1 MKVIIAE
8 KPSVAREIARVVR
21 ATNKKDGYIEGG
33 GYAVTWA
40 LGHLI
45 TAAMPEAYGIKG
57 FHKEN
62 LPILPPVF
70 TLIPRQ
76 IKEGK
81 GYKADAAAVAQ
92 LKVIEKLFRACEG
105 IIVATDAGREGELIF
120 RFIYEYLGIPRPFDR
135 LWISS
140 LTDKAIKEGLAR
152 LQSGATYDNLYYAAR
167 ARSEADWLV
176 GINAT
181 QAISIAAGR
190 GTYSLG
196 RVQTPTLCMVCS
208 RFLENKKF
216 EPQPFWQLSLAIREG
231 DESFR
236 FSSAD
241 RWFDKTEATALYEKL
256 KQAPYATVERVI
268 RKETKQEPPLLY
280 DLTTLQKEAN
290 SRYGYTAEQTL
301 SLAQKLYEKAYIT
314 YPRTGS
320 RHIPEDVFAEI
331 PALIAFL
338 HDHPVWGV
346 HARRLTELNAHSVD
360 GKKVT
365 DHHALLITGKKP
377 IDMFG
382 EEAVIYDMIAGRMLE
397 AFSPRCEKD
406 VTTVTALC
414 EGVKFTL
421 KGEIIR
427 QEGWRSI
434 LKNEKGKDKEQV
446 EAEERESRENGE
458 GIFIPQWEEGK
469 QLPLCASSLAQG
481 TTKPK
486 PLHTESSLL
495 AAMENPCQREQTQ
508 TCSGMPSAAGFRG
521 TQTAGKELEDEE
533 LRAQLKDCG
542 IGTPAT
548 RAAIIETLF
557 AREYMVRQKKSL
569 VPTEKGLAVYSIV
582 KEMKI
587 GNAEMTGQWEADLAK
602 IERGELKERD
612 FRKGIESY
620 ATQIT
625 DELLSS
631 KILFPKK
638 QSDIHCPKCGKGSL
652 VFYPR
657 CTKCSDADCG
667 LTLFRSVAGKSLTD
681 EQLTQLAVNGET
693 GIIKGFTSKSG
704 KSFEAS
710 LSLDGEFKTVFLF
723 PERKKPGKSRR

>member
-21 ATNKKDGYIEGG
+21 ATNRKEGYIEGSN
-33 GYAVTWA
+33 YTVTWA

-45 TAAMPEAYGIKG
+45 TAAMPEAYGFKG

-76 IKEGK
+76 VKSGK
-81 GYKADAAAVAQ
+81 GYKADPSVVAQ
-92 LKVIEKLFRACEG
+92 LKVIKKLFKAAES

-120 RFIYEYLGIPRPFDR
+120 RFIYEYLGIAKPFER

-140 LTDKAIKEGLAR
+140 LTDKAIREGLT
-152 LQSGATYDNLYYAAR
+152 LLKSGAEYDNLYYAAR

-181 QAISIAAGR
+181 QAVSIAAGY

-208 RFLENKKF
+208 RFWENKKF
-216 EPQPFWQLSLAIREG
+216 TPQPFWQLCLSVKDG

-236 FSSAD
+236 FSSPE
-241 RWFDKTEATALYEKL
+241 RYFNKEEATTLYEKI
-256 KQAPYATVERVI
+256 KAASHITIETIV
-268 RKETKQEPPLLY
+268 RKEAKQEPPLLY

-290 SRYGYTAEQTL
+290 SRHRYSAEQTL
-301 SLAQKLYEKAYIT
+301 TLAQKLYERGYIT

-320 RHIPEDVFAEI
+320 RYISEDVFEEI

-338 HDHPVWGV
+338 HDHPVWGIHTRNLSV
-346 HARRLTELNAHSVD
+346 FNARSVN

-377 IDMFG
+377 IDVFG
-382 EEAVIYDMIAGRMLE
+382 EEAVIYNMIAGRMLE

-434 LKNEKGKDKEQV
+434 LKNEKGKDKEQL

-458 GIFIPQWEEGK
+458 GVLIPEWNEGM
-469 QLPLCASSLAQG
+469 QLAISACSLAQG

-495 AAMENPCQREQTQ
+495 SAME
-508 TCSGMPSAAGFRG
+508 
-521 TQTAGKELEDEE
+521 TAGKELEDEE
-533 LRAQLKDCG
+533 LHACLKDCG

-557 AREYMVRQKKSL
+557 TREYMVRKEKSL
-569 VPTEKGLAVYSIV
+569 VPTEKGLVLYSIV

-602 IERGELKERD
+602 IERGEMKEKD
-612 FRKGIESY
+612 FRKDIESY

-631 KILFPKK
+631 KILFP
-638 QSDIHCPKCGKGSL
+638 QRRSDIHCPKCGKGSL

-657 CTKCSDADCG
+657 CAKCSDADCG
-667 LTLFRSVAGKSLTD
+667 WTLFRTVADKSLTD
-681 EQLTQLAVNGET
+681 EQLTRLAVNGET
-693 GIIKGFTSKSG
+693 DIIKGFTSKAG
-704 KSFEAS
+704 KRFEAS
-710 LSLDGEFKTVFLF
+710 LSLDGDFKTVFVF
-723 PERKKPGKSRR
+723 PERKKTGKSRR

>member
-21 ATNKKDGYIEGG
+21 ATNRKEGYIEGSN
-33 GYAVTWA
+33 YTVTWA

-45 TAAMPEAYGIKG
+45 TAAMPEAYGFKG
-57 FHKEN
+57 FHREN

-76 IKEGK
+76 VKSGK
-81 GYKADAAAVAQ
+81 GYKADPSVVAQ
-92 LKVIEKLFRACEG
+92 LKVIEKLFKAAES

-120 RFIYEYLGIPRPFDR
+120 RFIYEYLGIAKPFER

-140 LTDKAIKEGLAR
+140 LTDKAIREGLSN
-152 LQSGATYDNLYYAAR
+152 LKSGAEYDNLYYAAR

-181 QAISIAAGR
+181 QAVSIAAGY

-208 RFLENKKF
+208 RFWENKKF
-216 EPQPFWQLSLAIREG
+216 TPQPFWQLSLSVKDD
-231 DESFR
+231 DENFR
-236 FSSAD
+236 FSNPE
-241 RWFDKTEATALYEKL
+241 RCFNKEEATTLYEKI
-256 KQAPYATVERVI
+256 KAASHITIETIV
-268 RKETKQEPPLLY
+268 RKEAKQEPPLLY

-290 SRYGYTAEQTL
+290 SRHRYSAEQTL
-301 SLAQKLYEKAYIT
+301 TLAQKLYERGYIT

-320 RHIPEDVFAEI
+320 RYISEDVFEEI

-338 HDHPVWGV
+338 HDHPVWGIHTRNLSV
-346 HARRLTELNAHSVD
+346 INARSVN

-377 IDMFG
+377 IDVFG
-382 EEAVIYDMIAGRMLE
+382 EETVIYNMIAGRMLE

-434 LKNEKGKDKEQV
+434 LKNEKGKDKEQL

-458 GIFIPQWEEGK
+458 GVLIPEWNEGI
-469 QLPLCASSLAQG
+469 QLAISACSLAQG

-495 AAMENPCQREQTQ
+495 AAME
-508 TCSGMPSAAGFRG
+508 
-521 TQTAGKELEDEE
+521 TAGKELEDEE
-533 LRAQLKDCG
+533 LRAGLKDCG

-557 AREYMVRQKKSL
+557 AREYMVRKEKSL
-569 VPTEKGLAVYSIV
+569 VPTEKGLVLYSIV

-602 IERGELKERD
+602 IERGEMKEKD
-612 FRKGIESY
+612 FRKDIESY

-631 KILFPKK
+631 KILFP
-638 QSDIHCPKCGKGSL
+638 QRRSDIHCPKCGKGSL

-657 CTKCSDADCG
+657 CAKCSDADCG
-667 LTLFRSVAGKSLTD
+667 WTLFRTVAGKSLTD
-681 EQLTQLAVNGET
+681 EQLTRLAVNGET
-693 GIIKGFTSKSG
+693 DIIKGFTSKAG
-704 KSFEAS
+704 KRFEAS
-710 LSLDGEFKTVFLF
+710 LSLDGDFKTVFVF
-723 PERKKPGKSRR
+723 PERKKMGKSRR

>member
-21 ATNKKDGYIEGG
+21 ATNRKEGYIEGSN
-33 GYAVTWA
+33 YTVTWA

-45 TAAMPEAYGIKG
+45 TAAMPEAYGFKG
-57 FHKEN
+57 FHREN

-76 IKEGK
+76 VKSGK
-81 GYKADAAAVAQ
+81 GYKADPSVVAQ
-92 LKVIEKLFRACEG
+92 LKVIEKLFKAAES

-120 RFIYEYLGIPRPFDR
+120 RFIYEYLGIAKPFER

-140 LTDKAIKEGLAR
+140 LTDKAIREGLSN
-152 LQSGATYDNLYYAAR
+152 LKSGAEYDNLYYAAR

-181 QAISIAAGR
+181 QAVSIAAGY

-208 RFLENKKF
+208 RFWENKKF
-216 EPQPFWQLSLAIREG
+216 TPQPFWQLSLSVKDD
-231 DESFR
+231 DENFR
-236 FSSAD
+236 FSNPE
-241 RWFDKTEATALYEKL
+241 RCFNKEEATTLYEKI
-256 KQAPYATVERVI
+256 KAASHITIETIV
-268 RKETKQEPPLLY
+268 RKEAKQEPPLLY

-290 SRYGYTAEQTL
+290 SRHRYSAEQTL
-301 SLAQKLYEKAYIT
+301 TLAQKLYERGYIT

-320 RHIPEDVFAEI
+320 RYISEDIFEEI

-338 HDHPVWGV
+338 HDHPVWGIHTRNLSV
-346 HARRLTELNAHSVD
+346 LNARSVN

-377 IDMFG
+377 IDVFG
-382 EEAVIYDMIAGRMLE
+382 EEAVIYNMIAGRMLE

-434 LKNEKGKDKEQV
+434 LKNEKGKDKEQL

-458 GIFIPQWEEGK
+458 GVLIPEWNEGM
-469 QLPLCASSLAQG
+469 QLAISACSLAQG

-495 AAMENPCQREQTQ
+495 SAME
-508 TCSGMPSAAGFRG
+508 
-521 TQTAGKELEDEE
+521 TAGKELEDGE
-533 LRAQLKDCG
+533 LRACLKDCG

-557 AREYMVRQKKSL
+557 TREYMVRKEKSL
-569 VPTEKGLAVYSIV
+569 VPTEKGLVLYSIV

-602 IERGELKERD
+602 IERGEMKEKD
-612 FRKGIESY
+612 FRKDIESY

-631 KILFPKK
+631 KILFP
-638 QSDIHCPKCGKGSL
+638 QRRSDVHCPKCGKGSL

-657 CTKCSDADCG
+657 CAKCSDANCG
-667 LTLFRSVAGKSLTD
+667 WTLFRTVAGKSLTD
-681 EQLTQLAVNGET
+681 EQLTRLAVNGET
-693 GIIKGFTSKSG
+693 DIIKGFTSKAG
-704 KSFEAS
+704 KRFEAS
-710 LSLDGEFKTVFLF
+710 LSLDGDFKTVFVF
-723 PERKKPGKSRR
+723 PERKKTGKSRR

>member
-21 ATNKKDGYIEGG
+21 ATNKKNGYIEGG

-76 IKEGK
+76 VRSGK
-81 GYKADAAAVAQ
+81 GYKADPSAVAQ
-92 LKVIEKLFRACEG
+92 LKVIEKLFKAAEG

-120 RFIYEYLGIPRPFDR
+120 RFIYEYLGIAKPFER

-140 LTDKAIKEGLAR
+140 LTDKAIREGLSN
-152 LQSGATYDNLYYAAR
+152 LKSGAEYDNLYYAAR

-181 QAISIAAGR
+181 QAVSIAAGY

-196 RVQTPTLCMVCS
+196 RVQTPNLCMVCS

-216 EPQPFWQLSLAIREG
+216 EPQPFWQLSLAVKEG

-256 KQAPYATVERVI
+256 KQAPYATVETVV

-338 HDHPVWGV
+338 HDYPVWGV
-346 HARRLTELNAHSVD
+346 HARRLTEFNAHSVD

-377 IDMFG
+377 IDVFG
-382 EEAVIYDMIAGRMLE
+382 DEAVIYDMIAGRMLE
-397 AFSPRCEKD
+397 AFSARCVKD
-406 VTTVTALC
+406 VSTVTAVC
-414 EGVKFTL
+414 KGVKFIL
-421 KGEIIR
+421 KGEIIKE
-427 QEGWRSI
+427 EGWRAV
-434 LKNEKGKDKEQV
+434 LKNSRKKDKEQL

-458 GIFIPQWEEGK
+458 GIIIPQWEEGG
-469 QLPLCASSLAQG
+469 QLPLCACSLAQG

-495 AAMENPCQREQTQ
+495 AAME
-508 TCSGMPSAAGFRG
+508 
-521 TQTAGKELEDEE
+521 TAGKE

-569 VPTEKGLAVYSIV
+569 VLTEKGLAVYSIV
-582 KEMKI
+582 KGMKI
-587 GNAEMTGQWEADLAK
+587 GNAEMTGQWEADLAR
-602 IERGELKERD
+602 IERGELKEQE
-612 FRKGIESY
+612 FRKDIENY

-657 CTKCSDADCG
+657 CAKCSYPDCG

-693 GIIKGFTSKSG
+693 GIIKGFTSKAG

-710 LSLDGEFKTVFLF
+710 LSLDGEFKTVFVF

>member
-8 KPSVAREIARVVR
+8 KPSVAREIAHVVR
-21 ATNKKDGYIEGG
+21 ATNRKEGYIEGSN
-33 GYAVTWA
+33 YTVTWA

-45 TAAMPEAYGIKG
+45 TAAMPEAYGFKG

-76 IKEGK
+76 VKSGK
-81 GYKADAAAVAQ
+81 GYKADPSVVAQ
-92 LKVIEKLFRACEG
+92 LKVIEKLFKAAES

-120 RFIYEYLGIPRPFDR
+120 RFIYEYLGIAKPFER

-140 LTDKAIKEGLAR
+140 LTDKAIREGLSN
-152 LQSGATYDNLYYAAR
+152 LKSGAEYDNLYYAAR

-181 QAISIAAGR
+181 QAVSIAAGY

-208 RFLENKKF
+208 RFWENKKF
-216 EPQPFWQLSLAIREG
+216 TPQPFWQLSLSVKDD
-231 DESFR
+231 DENFR
-236 FSSAD
+236 FSNPE
-241 RWFDKTEATALYEKL
+241 RCFNKEEATALYEKL
-256 KQAPYATVERVI
+256 KAASHITIETIV
-268 RKETKQEPPLLY
+268 RKEAKQEPPLLY

-290 SRYGYTAEQTL
+290 SRYRYSAEQTL
-301 SLAQKLYEKAYIT
+301 TLAQKLYERGYIT

-320 RHIPEDVFAEI
+320 RYISEDVFEEI

-338 HDHPVWGV
+338 HDHPVWGIHTRNLSV
-346 HARRLTELNAHSVD
+346 LNARSVN

-377 IDMFG
+377 IDVFG
-382 EEAVIYDMIAGRMLE
+382 EEAVIYNMIAGRMLE

-427 QEGWRSI
+427 QKGWRSI
-434 LKNEKGKDKEQV
+434 LKNEKGKDKEQL

-458 GIFIPQWEEGK
+458 GVLIPEWSEGM
-469 QLPLCASSLAQG
+469 QLAISACSLAQG

-495 AAMENPCQREQTQ
+495 AAME
-508 TCSGMPSAAGFRG
+508 
-521 TQTAGKELEDEE
+521 TAGKELEDEE
-533 LRAQLKDCG
+533 LRAGLKDCG

-557 AREYMVRQKKSL
+557 AREYMVRKEKSL
-569 VPTEKGLAVYSIV
+569 VPTEKGLVLYSIV

-602 IERGELKERD
+602 IERGEMKEKD
-612 FRKGIESY
+612 FRKDIESY

-631 KILFPKK
+631 KILFP
-638 QSDIHCPKCGKGSL
+638 QRRSDILCPKCGKGSL

-657 CTKCSDADCG
+657 CAKCSDADCG
-667 LTLFRSVAGKSLTD
+667 WTLFRTVAGKSLTD
-681 EQLTQLAVNGET
+681 EQLTRLAVNGET
-693 GIIKGFTSKSG
+693 DIIKGFTSKAG
-704 KSFEAS
+704 KRFEAS
-710 LSLDGEFKTVFLF
+710 LSLDGDFKTVFVF
-723 PERKKPGKSRR
+723 PERKKTGKSRR

>member
-21 ATNKKDGYIEGG
+21 ATNRKEGYIEGSN
-33 GYAVTWA
+33 YTVTWA

-45 TAAMPEAYGIKG
+45 TAAMPEAYGFKG

-76 IKEGK
+76 VKSGK
-81 GYKADAAAVAQ
+81 GYKADPSVVAQ
-92 LKVIEKLFRACEG
+92 LKVIEKLFKAAES

-120 RFIYEYLGIPRPFDR
+120 RFIYEYLGIAKPFER

-140 LTDKAIKEGLAR
+140 LTDKAIREGLSN
-152 LQSGATYDNLYYAAR
+152 LKSGAEYDNLYYAAR

-181 QAISIAAGR
+181 QAVSIAAGY

-208 RFLENKKF
+208 RFWENKKF
-216 EPQPFWQLSLAIREG
+216 TPQPFWQLSLSVKDD
-231 DESFR
+231 DENFR
-236 FSSAD
+236 FSNPE
-241 RWFDKTEATALYEKL
+241 RCFNKEEATTLYEKI
-256 KQAPYATVERVI
+256 KAASHITIETIV
-268 RKETKQEPPLLY
+268 RKEAKQEPPLLY

-290 SRYGYTAEQTL
+290 SRHRYSAEQTL
-301 SLAQKLYEKAYIT
+301 TLAQKLYERGYIT

-320 RHIPEDVFAEI
+320 RYISEDVFEEI

-338 HDHPVWGV
+338 HDHPVWGIHTRNLSV
-346 HARRLTELNAHSVD
+346 LNARSVN

-377 IDMFG
+377 IDVFG
-382 EEAVIYDMIAGRMLE
+382 EVAVIYNMIAGRMLE

-434 LKNEKGKDKEQV
+434 LKNEKGKDKEQL

-458 GIFIPQWEEGK
+458 GVLIPEWNEGM
-469 QLPLCASSLAQG
+469 QLAISACSLAQG

-495 AAMENPCQREQTQ
+495 SAME
-508 TCSGMPSAAGFRG
+508 
-521 TQTAGKELEDEE
+521 TAGKELEDEE
-533 LRAQLKDCG
+533 LRACLKDCG

-557 AREYMVRQKKSL
+557 TREYMVRKEKAL
-569 VPTEKGLAVYSIV
+569 VPTEKGLVLYSIV

-602 IERGELKERD
+602 IERGEMKEKD
-612 FRKGIESY
+612 FRKDIESY

-631 KILFPKK
+631 KILFP
-638 QSDIHCPKCGKGSL
+638 QRRSDIHCPKCGKGSL

-657 CTKCSDADCG
+657 CVKCSDADCG
-667 LTLFRSVAGKSLTD
+667 WTLFRTVAGKILTD
-681 EQLTQLAVNGET
+681 EQLTRLAVNGET
-693 GIIKGFTSKSG
+693 DIIKGFTSKAG
-704 KSFEAS
+704 KRFEAS
-710 LSLDGEFKTVFLF
+710 LSLDGDFKTVFVF
-723 PERKKPGKSRR
+723 PEHKKTGKSRR

>member
-21 ATNKKDGYIEGG
+21 ATNRKEGYIEGSN
-33 GYAVTWA
+33 YTVTWA

-45 TAAMPEAYGIKG
+45 TAAIPEAYGFKG
-57 FHKEN
+57 FHREN

-76 IKEGK
+76 VKSGK
-81 GYKADAAAVAQ
+81 GYKADPSVVAQ
-92 LKVIEKLFRACEG
+92 LKVIEKLFKAAES

-120 RFIYEYLGIPRPFDR
+120 RFIYEYLGIAKPFER

-140 LTDKAIKEGLAR
+140 LTDKAIREGLSN
-152 LQSGATYDNLYYAAR
+152 LKSGAEYDNLYYAAR

-181 QAISIAAGR
+181 QAVSIAAGY

-208 RFLENKKF
+208 RFWENKKF
-216 EPQPFWQLSLAIREG
+216 TPQPFWQLSLSVKDD
-231 DESFR
+231 DENFR
-236 FSSAD
+236 FSNPE
-241 RWFDKTEATALYEKL
+241 RCFNKEEATTLYEKI
-256 KQAPYATVERVI
+256 KAASHITIETIV
-268 RKETKQEPPLLY
+268 RKEAKQEPPLLY

-290 SRYGYTAEQTL
+290 SRHRYSAEQTL
-301 SLAQKLYEKAYIT
+301 TLAQKLYERGYIT

-320 RHIPEDVFAEI
+320 RYISEDVFEEI

-338 HDHPVWGV
+338 HDHPVWGIHTRNLSV
-346 HARRLTELNAHSVD
+346 LNARSVN

-377 IDMFG
+377 IDVFG
-382 EEAVIYDMIAGRMLE
+382 AEAVIYNMIAGRMLE

-434 LKNEKGKDKEQV
+434 LKNEKGKDKEQL

-458 GIFIPQWEEGK
+458 GVLIPEWNEGM
-469 QLPLCASSLAQG
+469 QLAISACSLAQG

-495 AAMENPCQREQTQ
+495 SAME
-508 TCSGMPSAAGFRG
+508 
-521 TQTAGKELEDEE
+521 TAGKELEDEE
-533 LRAQLKDCG
+533 LRACLKDCG

-557 AREYMVRQKKSL
+557 TREYMVRKEKSL
-569 VPTEKGLAVYSIV
+569 VPTEKGLVLYSIV

-602 IERGELKERD
+602 IERGEMKEKD
-612 FRKGIESY
+612 FRKDIESY

-631 KILFPKK
+631 KILFP
-638 QSDIHCPKCGKGSL
+638 QRRSDIHCPKCGKGSL

-657 CTKCSDADCG
+657 CAKCSDADCG
-667 LTLFRSVAGKSLTD
+667 WTLFRTVAGKSLTD
-681 EQLTQLAVNGET
+681 EQLTRLAVNGET
-693 GIIKGFTSKSG
+693 DIIKGFTSKAG
-704 KSFEAS
+704 KRFEAS
-710 LSLDGEFKTVFLF
+710 LSLDGDFKTVFVF
-723 PERKKPGKSRR
+723 PERKKTGKSRR

>member
-21 ATNKKDGYIEGG
+21 ATNRKEGYIEGSN
-33 GYAVTWA
+33 YTVTWA

-45 TAAMPEAYGIKG
+45 TAAMPEAYGFKG

-76 IKEGK
+76 VKSGK
-81 GYKADAAAVAQ
+81 GYKADPSVVAQ
-92 LKVIEKLFRACEG
+92 LKVIEKLFKAAES

-120 RFIYEYLGIPRPFDR
+120 RFIYEYLGIAKPFER

-140 LTDKAIKEGLAR
+140 LTDKAIREGLSN
-152 LQSGATYDNLYYAAR
+152 LKSGAEYDNLYYAAR

-181 QAISIAAGR
+181 QAVSIAAGY

-208 RFLENKKF
+208 RFWENKKF
-216 EPQPFWQLSLAIREG
+216 TPQPFWQLSLSVKDD
-231 DESFR
+231 DENFR
-236 FSSAD
+236 FSNPE
-241 RWFDKTEATALYEKL
+241 RCFNKEEATTLYEKI
-256 KQAPYATVERVI
+256 KAASHITIETIV
-268 RKETKQEPPLLY
+268 RKEAKQEPPLLY

-290 SRYGYTAEQTL
+290 SRHRYSAEQTL
-301 SLAQKLYEKAYIT
+301 TLAQKLYERGYIT

-320 RHIPEDVFAEI
+320 RYISEDVFEEI

-338 HDHPVWGV
+338 HDHPVWGIHTRNLSV
-346 HARRLTELNAHSVD
+346 LNARSVN

-365 DHHALLITGKKP
+365 DHHALVITGKKP
-377 IDMFG
+377 IDVFG
-382 EEAVIYDMIAGRMLE
+382 EEAVIYNMIAGRMLE

-434 LKNEKGKDKEQV
+434 LKNEKGKDKEQL

-458 GIFIPQWEEGK
+458 GVLIPEWNEGI
-469 QLPLCASSLAQG
+469 QLAISACSLAQG

-495 AAMENPCQREQTQ
+495 SAME
-508 TCSGMPSAAGFRG
+508 
-521 TQTAGKELEDEE
+521 TAGKELEDEE
-533 LRAQLKDCG
+533 LRACLKDCG

-557 AREYMVRQKKSL
+557 TREYMVRKEKSL
-569 VPTEKGLAVYSIV
+569 VPTEKGLVLYSIV

-602 IERGELKERD
+602 IERGEMKEKD
-612 FRKGIESY
+612 FRKDIESY

-631 KILFPKK
+631 KILFP
-638 QSDIHCPKCGKGSL
+638 QRRSDIHCPKCGKGSL

-657 CTKCSDADCG
+657 CAKCSDADCG
-667 LTLFRSVAGKSLTD
+667 WTLFRTVAGKSLTD
-681 EQLTQLAVNGET
+681 EQLTRLAVNGET
-693 GIIKGFTSKSG
+693 DIIKGFTSKAG
-704 KSFEAS
+704 KRFEAS
-710 LSLDGEFKTVFLF
+710 LSLDGDFKTVFVF
-723 PERKKPGKSRR
+723 PERKKTGKSRR

>member
-21 ATNKKDGYIEGG
+21 ATNRKEGYIEGSN
-33 GYAVTWA
+33 YTVTWA

-45 TAAMPEAYGIKG
+45 TAAMPEAYGFKG
-57 FHKEN
+57 FHREN
-62 LPILPPVF
+62 LPILPPIF

-76 IKEGK
+76 VKSGK
-81 GYKADAAAVAQ
+81 GYKADPSAVAQ
-92 LKVIEKLFRACEG
+92 LKVIGKLFKAAES

-120 RFIYEYLGIPRPFDR
+120 RFIYEYLGIAKPFER

-140 LTDKAIKEGLAR
+140 LTDKAIREGLAH
-152 LQSGATYDNLYYAAR
+152 LKSGAEYDNLYYAAR

-181 QAISIAAGR
+181 QAVSIAAGY

-208 RFLENKKF
+208 RFWEHRKF
-216 EPQPFWQLSLAIREG
+216 TPQPFWQLSLSVKDG

-236 FSSAD
+236 FSSPE
-241 RWFDKTEATALYEKL
+241 RCFNKEEATALYEKL
-256 KQAPYATVERVI
+256 KAASHITIETIV
-268 RKETKQEPPLLY
+268 RKEAKQEPPLLY

-290 SRYGYTAEQTL
+290 SRHRYSAEQTL
-301 SLAQKLYEKAYIT
+301 TLAQKLYERGYIT

-320 RHIPEDVFAEI
+320 RYISEDVFEEI

-338 HDHPVWGV
+338 HDHPVWGIHTRNLSV
-346 HARRLTELNAHSVD
+346 LNARSVN

-377 IDMFG
+377 IDVFG
-382 EEAVIYDMIAGRMLE
+382 EEAVIYNMIAGRMLE

-414 EGVKFTL
+414 EGVRFTL

-434 LKNEKGKDKEQV
+434 LKNEKGKDKEQL

-458 GIFIPQWEEGK
+458 GVLIPEWNEGM
-469 QLPLCASSLAQG
+469 QLAISACSLAQG

-495 AAMENPCQREQTQ
+495 SAME
-508 TCSGMPSAAGFRG
+508 
-521 TQTAGKELEDEE
+521 TAGKELEDEE
-533 LRAQLKDCG
+533 LRACLKDCG

-557 AREYMVRQKKSL
+557 AREYMVRKEKSL
-569 VPTEKGLAVYSIV
+569 VPTEKGLALYSII

-602 IERGELKERD
+602 IERGEMKEKD
-612 FRKGIESY
+612 FRKDIESY

-631 KILFPKK
+631 KILFP
-638 QSDIHCPKCGKGSL
+638 QRRSDIHCPKCGKGTM
-652 VFYPR
+652 VFHSK
-657 CTKCSDADCG
+657 CAKCSDADCG
-667 LTLFRSVAGKSLTD
+667 WTLFRTVAGKSLTD

-693 GIIKGFTSKSG
+693 DIIKGFTSKAG
-704 KSFEAS
+704 KRFEAS
-710 LSLDGEFKTVFLF
+710 LSLDGDFKTVFVF
-723 PERKKPGKSRR
+723 PERKKTGKSRR

>member
-1 MKVIIAE
+1 MIALIAE
-8 KPSVAREIARVVR
+8 KPSVAKDIARIIG
-21 ATNKKDGYIEGG
+21 ATGRNDGYLSGN
-33 GYAVTWA
+33 GYMVTWA
-40 LGHLI
+40 FGHLI
-45 TAAMPEAYGIKG
+45 QLAMPEAYGVAN
-57 FHKEN
+57 FRRES
-62 LPILPPVF
+62 LPILPPDF
-70 TLIPRQ
+70 QLIPRQ
-76 IKEGK
+76 VKAEK
-81 GYKADAAAVAQ
+81 GYKADPGVLKQ
-92 LKVIEKLFRACEG
+92 LKVIKEVFDQCDK

-120 RFIYEYLGIPRPFDR
+120 RYIFHFLNCRKPFVR

-140 LTDKAIKEGLAR
+140 LTDKAIREGLDN
-152 LQSGATYDNLYYAAR
+152 LQPGERYDNLYLSAKS
-167 ARSEADWLV
+167 RSEADWLV

-216 EPQPFWQLSLAIREG
+216 EPQSFWQLSLAVKEG

-236 FSSAD
+236 FSSTD
-241 RWFDKTEATALYEKL
+241 RWFDKAEATALYDKL
-256 KQAPYATVERVI
+256 KQAPYATVETIV
-268 RKETKQEPPLLY
+268 RKETRQEPPLLY

-290 SRYGYTAEQTL
+290 SRYGYTAEQTI

-331 PALIAFL
+331 PTLIAFL
-338 HDHPVWGV
+338 YDHPVWGI
-346 HARRLTELNAHSVD
+346 HARQLTELNAHSVD
-360 GKKVT
+360 SKKVT

-382 EEAVIYDMIAGRMLE
+382 EEVVVYDMIAGRMLE
-397 AFSPRCEKD
+397 AFSARCVKD
-406 VTTVTALC
+406 VSTVIAVC
-414 EGVKFTL
+414 EGVKFIL
-421 KGEIIR
+421 KGEFIKE
-427 QEGWRSI
+427 EGWRAI
-434 LKNEKGKDKEQV
+434 IKNSKKKDKEQL

-458 GIFIPQWEEGK
+458 GIIIPQWEEGG
-469 QLPLCASSLAQG
+469 QLPLCACSLAQG

-495 AAMENPCQREQTQ
+495 AAME
-508 TCSGMPSAAGFRG
+508 
-521 TQTAGKELEDEE
+521 TAGKELEGEE

-582 KEMKI
+582 REMKI

-652 VFYPR
+652 LFYPR
-657 CTKCSDADCG
+657 CAKCSDPDCG
-667 LTLFRSVAGKSLTD
+667 LTLFRSVAGKNLTD

-693 GIIKGFTSKSG
+693 GIIKGFTSKTG

-710 LSLDGEFKTVFLF
+710 LSLDGDFKTVFVF

>member
-21 ATNKKDGYIEGG
+21 ATNRKEGYIEGSN
-33 GYAVTWA
+33 YTVTLA

-45 TAAMPEAYGIKG
+45 TAAMPEAYGFKG

-76 IKEGK
+76 VKSGK
-81 GYKADAAAVAQ
+81 GYKADPSVVAQ
-92 LKVIEKLFRACEG
+92 LKVIEKLFKAAES

-120 RFIYEYLGIPRPFDR
+120 RFIYEYLGIAKPFER

-140 LTDKAIKEGLAR
+140 LTDKAIREGLAH
-152 LQSGATYDNLYYAAR
+152 LKSGAEYDNLYYAAR

-181 QAISIAAGR
+181 QAVSIAAGY

-208 RFLENKKF
+208 RFWENKKF
-216 EPQPFWQLSLAIREG
+216 TPQPFWQLSLSVKDG
-231 DESFR
+231 DENFR
-236 FSSAD
+236 FSNPE
-241 RWFDKTEATALYEKL
+241 RCFNKEEATALYEKI
-256 KQAPYATVERVI
+256 KAASHITIETIV
-268 RKETKQEPPLLY
+268 RKEAKQEPPLLY

-290 SRYGYTAEQTL
+290 SRHRYSAEQTL
-301 SLAQKLYEKAYIT
+301 TLAQKLYERGYIT

-320 RHIPEDVFAEI
+320 RYISEDVFEEI

-338 HDHPVWGV
+338 HDHPVWGIHTRNLFV
-346 HARRLTELNAHSVD
+346 LNARSVN

-377 IDMFG
+377 IDVFG
-382 EEAVIYDMIAGRMLE
+382 EEAVIYNMIAGRMLE

-434 LKNEKGKDKEQV
+434 LKNEKGKDKEQL

-458 GIFIPQWEEGK
+458 GVLIPEWNEGM
-469 QLPLCASSLAQG
+469 QLAISACSLAQG

-495 AAMENPCQREQTQ
+495 SAME
-508 TCSGMPSAAGFRG
+508 
-521 TQTAGKELEDEE
+521 TAGKELEDEE
-533 LRAQLKDCG
+533 LRVCLKDCG

-557 AREYMVRQKKSL
+557 TREYMVRKEKSL
-569 VPTEKGLAVYSIV
+569 VPTEKGLVLYSIV

-602 IERGELKERD
+602 IERGEMKEKD
-612 FRKGIESY
+612 FRKDIESY

-631 KILFPKK
+631 KILFP
-638 QSDIHCPKCGKGSL
+638 QRRSDIHCPKCGKGTM
-652 VFYPR
+652 VFHSK
-657 CTKCSDADCG
+657 CAKCSDADCG
-667 LTLFRSVAGKSLTD
+667 WTLFRTVAGKSLTD

-693 GIIKGFTSKSG
+693 GIIKGFTSKAG
-704 KSFEAS
+704 KRFEAS
-710 LSLDGEFKTVFLF
+710 LSLDGDFKTVFVF
-723 PERKKPGKSRR
+723 PERKKTGKSRR

>member
-21 ATNKKDGYIEGG
+21 ATNRKEGYIEGSN
-33 GYAVTWA
+33 YTVTWA

-45 TAAMPEAYGIKG
+45 TAAMPEAYGFKG

-76 IKEGK
+76 VKSGK
-81 GYKADAAAVAQ
+81 GYKADPSVVAQ
-92 LKVIEKLFRACEG
+92 LKVIEKLFKAAES

-120 RFIYEYLGIPRPFDR
+120 RFIYEYLGIAKPFER

-140 LTDKAIKEGLAR
+140 LTDKAIREGLSN
-152 LQSGATYDNLYYAAR
+152 LKSGAEYDNLYYAAR

-181 QAISIAAGR
+181 QAVSIAAGY

-208 RFLENKKF
+208 RFWENKKF
-216 EPQPFWQLSLAIREG
+216 TPQPFWQLSLSVKDD
-231 DESFR
+231 DENFR
-236 FSSAD
+236 FSNPE
-241 RWFDKTEATALYEKL
+241 RCFNKEEATTLYEKI
-256 KQAPYATVERVI
+256 KAASHITIETIV
-268 RKETKQEPPLLY
+268 RKEAKQEPPLLY

-290 SRYGYTAEQTL
+290 SRYRYSAEQTL
-301 SLAQKLYEKAYIT
+301 TLAQKLYERGYIT

-320 RHIPEDVFAEI
+320 RYISEDVFEEI

-338 HDHPVWGV
+338 HDHPVWGIHTRNLSV
-346 HARRLTELNAHSVD
+346 LNARSVN

-377 IDMFG
+377 IDVFG
-382 EEAVIYDMIAGRMLE
+382 EEAVIYNMIAGRMLE

-427 QEGWRSI
+427 QKGWRSI
-434 LKNEKGKDKEQV
+434 LKNEKGKDKEQL

-458 GIFIPQWEEGK
+458 GVLIPEWNEGI
-469 QLPLCASSLAQG
+469 QLAISACSLAQG

-495 AAMENPCQREQTQ
+495 AAME
-508 TCSGMPSAAGFRG
+508 
-521 TQTAGKELEDEE
+521 TAGKELEDEE
-533 LRAQLKDCG
+533 LRAGLKDCG

-557 AREYMVRQKKSL
+557 AREYMVRKEKSL
-569 VPTEKGLAVYSIV
+569 VPTEKGLVLYSIV

-602 IERGELKERD
+602 IERGEMKEKD
-612 FRKGIESY
+612 FRKDIDSY

-631 KILFPKK
+631 KILFP
-638 QSDIHCPKCGKGSL
+638 QRRSDIHCPKCGKGSL

-657 CTKCSDADCG
+657 CAKCSDADCG
-667 LTLFRSVAGKSLTD
+667 WTLFRTVAGKSLTD
-681 EQLTQLAVNGET
+681 EQLTRLAVNGET
-693 GIIKGFTSKSG
+693 DIIKGFTSKAG
-704 KSFEAS
+704 KRFEAS
-710 LSLDGEFKTVFLF
+710 LSLDGDFKTVFVF
-723 PERKKPGKSRR
+723 PERKKTGKSRR

>member
-8 KPSVAREIARVVR
+8 KPSVAREIARIVR
-21 ATNKKDGYIEGG
+21 ATNRKEGYIEGSN
-33 GYAVTWA
+33 YTVTWA

-45 TAAMPEAYGIKG
+45 TAAMPEAYGFKG

-76 IKEGK
+76 VKSGK
-81 GYKADAAAVAQ
+81 GYKADPSAVAQ
-92 LKVIEKLFRACEG
+92 LKVIGKLFKAAES

-120 RFIYEYLGIPRPFDR
+120 RFIYEYLGIAKPFER

-140 LTDKAIKEGLAR
+140 LTDKAIREGLAH
-152 LQSGATYDNLYYAAR
+152 LKSGVEYDNLYYAAR

-181 QAISIAAGR
+181 QAVSIAAGY

-208 RFLENKKF
+208 RFWENKKF
-216 EPQPFWQLSLAIREG
+216 TPQPFWQLSLSVKDG
-231 DESFR
+231 DENFR
-236 FSSAD
+236 FSSPE
-241 RWFDKTEATALYEKL
+241 RCFNKEEATALYEKL
-256 KQAPYATVERVI
+256 KAASHITIETIV
-268 RKETKQEPPLLY
+268 RKEAKQDPPLLY

-290 SRYGYTAEQTL
+290 SRHCYSAEQTL
-301 SLAQKLYEKAYIT
+301 TLAQKLYEKGYIT

-320 RHIPEDVFAEI
+320 RYISEDVFEEI

-338 HDHPVWGV
+338 HDHPVWGI
-346 HARRLTELNAHSVD
+346 HARNLSVLNTRSVN

-365 DHHALLITGKKP
+365 DHHALLITGKNP
-377 IDMFG
+377 IDVFG
-382 EEAVIYDMIAGRMLE
+382 EEAVIYNMVVGRMLE
-397 AFSPRCEKD
+397 AFSARCEKD

-434 LKNEKGKDKEQV
+434 LKNEKGKDKELI
-446 EAEERESRENGE
+446 EAEERESRENGAGVLIPEWNE
-458 GIFIPQWEEGK
+458 GL
-469 QLPLCASSLAQG
+469 QLAISACSLAQG

-495 AAMENPCQREQTQ
+495 AAME
-508 TCSGMPSAAGFRG
+508 
-521 TQTAGKELEDEE
+521 TAGKELEDEE
-533 LRAQLKDCG
+533 LRACLKDCG

-557 AREYMVRQKKSL
+557 AREYMVRKEKSL
-569 VPTEKGLAVYSIV
+569 VPTEKGLVLYSIV

-602 IERGELKERD
+602 IERGEMREKD
-612 FRKGIESY
+612 FRKDIESY
-620 ATQIT
+620 TTQIT

-631 KILFPKK
+631 KILFP
-638 QSDIHCPKCGKGSL
+638 QRRSDIHCPKCGKGTM
-652 VFYPR
+652 VFHSK
-657 CTKCSDADCG
+657 CAKCSDSDCG
-667 LTLFRSVAGKSLTD
+667 WTLFRTVAGKSLTD
-681 EQLTQLAVNGET
+681 EQVTQLAVNGAT
-693 GIIKGFTSKSG
+693 DIIKGFTSKAG
-704 KSFEAS
+704 KRFEAS
-710 LSLDGEFKTVFLF
+710 LSLDGDFKTVFVF
-723 PERKKPGKSRR
+723 PERKKTGKTRR

>member
-21 ATNKKDGYIEGG
+21 ATNRKEGYIEGSN
-33 GYAVTWA
+33 YTVTWA

-45 TAAMPEAYGIKG
+45 TAAMPEAYGFKG
-57 FHKEN
+57 FHREN
-62 LPILPPVF
+62 LPILPPIF

-76 IKEGK
+76 VKSGK
-81 GYKADAAAVAQ
+81 GYKADPSAVAQ
-92 LKVIEKLFRACEG
+92 LKVIEKLFKVAESL
-105 IIVATDAGREGELIF
+105 IVATDAGREGELIF
-120 RFIYEYLGIPRPFDR
+120 RFIYEYLGIAKPFER

-140 LTDKAIKEGLAR
+140 LTDKAIREGLAH
-152 LQSGATYDNLYYAAR
+152 LKSGAEYDNLYYAAR

-181 QAISIAAGR
+181 QAVSIAAGY

-208 RFLENKKF
+208 RFWENKKF
-216 EPQPFWQLSLAIREG
+216 TPQPFWQLSLSVKDG

-236 FSSAD
+236 FSNPE
-241 RWFDKTEATALYEKL
+241 RCFNKEEATTRYEKI
-256 KQAPYATVERVI
+256 KAASHITIETIV
-268 RKETKQEPPLLY
+268 RKEAKQEPPLLY

-290 SRYGYTAEQTL
+290 SRHRYSAEQTL
-301 SLAQKLYEKAYIT
+301 TLAQKLYERGYIT

-320 RHIPEDVFAEI
+320 RYISEDVFEEI

-338 HDHPVWGV
+338 HDHPVWGIHTRNLSV
-346 HARRLTELNAHSVD
+346 LNARSVN

-377 IDMFG
+377 IDVFG
-382 EEAVIYDMIAGRMLE
+382 EEAVIYNMIAGRMLE

-414 EGVKFTL
+414 EGVRFTL

-434 LKNEKGKDKEQV
+434 LKNEKGKDKEQL

-458 GIFIPQWEEGK
+458 GVLIPEWNEGM
-469 QLPLCASSLAQG
+469 QLAISACSLAQG

-495 AAMENPCQREQTQ
+495 SAME
-508 TCSGMPSAAGFRG
+508 
-521 TQTAGKELEDEE
+521 TAGKELEDEE
-533 LRAQLKDCG
+533 LRACLKDCG

-557 AREYMVRQKKSL
+557 TREYMVRKEKSL
-569 VPTEKGLAVYSIV
+569 VPTEKGLVLYSIV

-602 IERGELKERD
+602 IERGEMKEKD
-612 FRKGIESY
+612 FRKDIESY

-631 KILFPKK
+631 KILFP
-638 QSDIHCPKCGKGSL
+638 QRRSDIHCPKCGKGSL

-657 CTKCSDADCG
+657 CAKCSDADCG
-667 LTLFRSVAGKSLTD
+667 WTLFRTVAGKSLTD
-681 EQLTQLAVNGET
+681 EQLTRLAVNGET
-693 GIIKGFTSKSG
+693 DIIKGFTSKVG
-704 KSFEAS
+704 KRFEAS
-710 LSLDGEFKTVFLF
+710 LSLDGDFKTVFVF
-723 PERKKPGKSRR
+723 PERKKTGKSRR

>member
-21 ATNKKDGYIEGG
+21 ATNRKEGYIEGSN
-33 GYAVTWA
+33 YTVTWA

-45 TAAMPEAYGIKG
+45 TAAMPEAYGFKG

-76 IKEGK
+76 VKSGK
-81 GYKADAAAVAQ
+81 GYKADPSVVAQ
-92 LKVIEKLFRACEG
+92 LKVIEKFFKAAES

-120 RFIYEYLGIPRPFDR
+120 RFIYEYLGIAKPFER

-140 LTDKAIKEGLAR
+140 LTDKAIREGLSN
-152 LQSGATYDNLYYAAR
+152 LKSGAEYDNLYYAAR

-181 QAISIAAGR
+181 QAVSIAAGY

-208 RFLENKKF
+208 RFWENKKF
-216 EPQPFWQLSLAIREG
+216 TPQPFWQLSLSVKDD
-231 DESFR
+231 DENFR
-236 FSSAD
+236 FSNPE
-241 RWFDKTEATALYEKL
+241 RCFNKEEATTLYEKI
-256 KQAPYATVERVI
+256 KAASHITIETIV
-268 RKETKQEPPLLY
+268 RKEAKQEPPLLY

-290 SRYGYTAEQTL
+290 SRYRYSAEQTL
-301 SLAQKLYEKAYIT
+301 TLAQKLYERGYIT

-320 RHIPEDVFAEI
+320 RYISEDVFEEI

-338 HDHPVWGV
+338 HDHPVWGIHTRNLSV
-346 HARRLTELNAHSVD
+346 LNARSVN

-377 IDMFG
+377 IDVFG
-382 EEAVIYDMIAGRMLE
+382 EEAVIYNMIAGRMLE

-427 QEGWRSI
+427 QKGWRSI
-434 LKNEKGKDKEQV
+434 LKNEKGKDKEQL

-458 GIFIPQWEEGK
+458 GVLIPEWNEGI
-469 QLPLCASSLAQG
+469 QLAISACSLAQG

-495 AAMENPCQREQTQ
+495 AAME
-508 TCSGMPSAAGFRG
+508 
-521 TQTAGKELEDEE
+521 TAGKELEDEE
-533 LRAQLKDCG
+533 LRAGLKDCG

-557 AREYMVRQKKSL
+557 AREYMVRKEKSL
-569 VPTEKGLAVYSIV
+569 VPTEKGLVLYSIV

-602 IERGELKERD
+602 IERGEMKEKD
-612 FRKGIESY
+612 FRKDIESY

-631 KILFPKK
+631 KILFP
-638 QSDIHCPKCGKGSL
+638 QRRSDILCPKCGKGSL

-657 CTKCSDADCG
+657 CAKCSDADCG
-667 LTLFRSVAGKSLTD
+667 WTLFRTVAGKSLTD
-681 EQLTQLAVNGET
+681 EQLTRLAVNGET
-693 GIIKGFTSKSG
+693 DIIKGFTSKAG
-704 KSFEAS
+704 KRFEAS
-710 LSLDGEFKTVFLF
+710 LSLDGDFKTVFVF
-723 PERKKPGKSRR
+723 PERKKTGKSRR

>member
-21 ATNKKDGYIEGG
+21 ATNRKEGYIEGSN
-33 GYAVTWA
+33 YTVTWA

-45 TAAMPEAYGIKG
+45 TAAMPEAYGFKG
-57 FHKEN
+57 FHRES

-76 IKEGK
+76 VKSGK
-81 GYKADAAAVAQ
+81 GYKADPSAVAQ
-92 LKVIEKLFRACEG
+92 LKVIEKLFKAAES

-120 RFIYEYLGIPRPFDR
+120 RFIYEYLGIAKPFER

-140 LTDKAIKEGLAR
+140 LTDKAIREGLSN
-152 LQSGATYDNLYYAAR
+152 LKSGAEYDNLYYAAR

-181 QAISIAAGR
+181 QAVSIAAGY

-208 RFLENKKF
+208 RFWEHKKF
-216 EPQPFWQLSLAIREG
+216 TPQPFWQLSLSVKDG
-231 DESFR
+231 DENFR
-236 FSSAD
+236 FSNPE
-241 RWFDKTEATALYEKL
+241 RCFNKEEATTLYEKI
-256 KQAPYATVERVI
+256 KAASHITIETIV
-268 RKETKQEPPLLY
+268 RKEAKQEPPLLY

-290 SRYGYTAEQTL
+290 SRHRYLAEQTL
-301 SLAQKLYEKAYIT
+301 TLAQKLYERGYIT

-320 RHIPEDVFAEI
+320 RYISEDVFEEI

-338 HDHPVWGV
+338 HDHPVWGIHTRNLSV
-346 HARRLTELNAHSVD
+346 LNARSVN

-377 IDMFG
+377 IDVFG
-382 EEAVIYDMIAGRMLE
+382 EEAVIYNMIAGRMLE

-434 LKNEKGKDKEQV
+434 LKNEKGKDKEQL

-458 GIFIPQWEEGK
+458 GVLIPEWNEGM
-469 QLPLCASSLAQG
+469 QLAISACSLAQG

-495 AAMENPCQREQTQ
+495 AAME
-508 TCSGMPSAAGFRG
+508 
-521 TQTAGKELEDEE
+521 TAGKELEDEE
-533 LRAQLKDCG
+533 LRACLKDCG

-557 AREYMVRQKKSL
+557 AREYMVRKEKSL
-569 VPTEKGLAVYSIV
+569 VPTEKGLALYSII

-587 GNAEMTGQWEADLAK
+587 GNAEMTGRWEADLAK
-602 IERGELKERD
+602 IERGEMKEKD
-612 FRKGIESY
+612 FRKDIESY

-625 DELLSS
+625 DELLLS
-631 KILFPKK
+631 KILFP
-638 QSDIHCPKCGKGSL
+638 QRRSDIHCPKCGKGSL
-652 VFYPR
+652 VFYPQ
-657 CTKCSDADCG
+657 CAKCSDTDCG
-667 LTLFRSVAGKSLTD
+667 WTLFRTVAGKSLTD
-681 EQLTQLAVNGET
+681 EQLTRLAVNGET
-693 GIIKGFTSKSG
+693 DIIKGFTSKAG
-704 KSFEAS
+704 KRFEAS
-710 LSLDGEFKTVFLF
+710 LSLDGDFKTVFVF
-723 PERKKPGKSRR
+723 PERKKTGKSRR

>member
-21 ATNKKDGYIEGG
+21 ATNRKEGYIEGSN
-33 GYAVTWA
+33 YTITWA

-45 TAAMPEAYGIKG
+45 TVAMPEAYGFKG
-57 FHKEN
+57 FHREN

-76 IKEGK
+76 VKSGK
-81 GYKADAAAVAQ
+81 GYKADPSAVSQ
-92 LKVIEKLFRACEG
+92 LKVIGKLFKAAES

-120 RFIYEYLGIPRPFDR
+120 RFIYEYLGIAKPFER

-140 LTDKAIKEGLAR
+140 LTDKAIREGLAH
-152 LQSGATYDNLYYAAR
+152 LKSGAEYDNLYYAAR

-181 QAISIAAGR
+181 QAVSIAAGH

-208 RFLENKKF
+208 RFWERKKF
-216 EPQPFWQLSLAIREG
+216 TPQPFWQLSLSVKDG
-231 DESFR
+231 DENFR
-236 FSSAD
+236 FSSPE
-241 RWFDKTEATALYEKL
+241 RCFNKEEATALYEKL
-256 KQAPYATVERVI
+256 KTASQITIETIV
-268 RKETKQEPPLLY
+268 RKEAKQESPLLY

-290 SRYGYTAEQTL
+290 SRHLYSAEQTL
-301 SLAQKLYEKAYIT
+301 SLAQKLYERGYIT

-320 RHIPEDVFAEI
+320 RYISEDVFEEI
-331 PALIAFL
+331 PTLIAFL
-338 HDHPVWGV
+338 HDHPVWGIY
-346 HARRLTELNAHSVD
+346 ARNLSVLNARSVN

-377 IDMFG
+377 IGIFG
-382 EEAVIYDMIAGRMLE
+382 EEAVVYNMIAGRMLE

-406 VTTVTALC
+406 VTIVTALC
-414 EGVKFTL
+414 EGVKFML

-434 LKNEKGKDKEQV
+434 LKNEKGKDKELI

-458 GIFIPQWEEGK
+458 GVLIPEWNEGN
-469 QLPLCASSLAQG
+469 QLAISACSLAQG

-495 AAMENPCQREQTQ
+495 AAME
-508 TCSGMPSAAGFRG
+508 
-521 TQTAGKELEDEE
+521 TAGKELEDEE
-533 LRAQLKDCG
+533 LRASLKDCG

-557 AREYMVRQKKSL
+557 AREYMVRKEKSL
-569 VPTEKGLAVYSIV
+569 VPTEKGFAIYSIV
-582 KEMKI
+582 KGMKI

-602 IERGELKERD
+602 IERGEMREKD

-620 ATQIT
+620 TTQIT

-631 KILFPKK
+631 KILFP
-638 QSDIHCPKCGKGSL
+638 QRRSDIHCPKCGKGTM
-652 VFYPR
+652 VFHSK
-657 CTKCSDADCG
+657 CAKCSDSDCG
-667 LTLFRSVAGKSLTD
+667 WTLFRTVAGKSLTD
-681 EQLTQLAVNGET
+681 EQLTRLAVNGET
-693 GIIKGFTSKSG
+693 DLIKGFTSKAG
-704 KSFEAS
+704 KRFEAS
-710 LSLDGEFKTVFLF
+710 LSLDGDFKTVFVF
-723 PERKKPGKSRR
+723 PERKKPGKTRR

>member
-21 ATNKKDGYIEGG
+21 ATNRKEGYIEGSN
-33 GYAVTWA
+33 YTVTWA

-45 TAAMPEAYGIKG
+45 TAAMPEAYGFKG

-76 IKEGK
+76 VKSGK
-81 GYKADAAAVAQ
+81 GYKEDPSVVAQ
-92 LKVIEKLFRACEG
+92 LKVIEKLFKAAES

-120 RFIYEYLGIPRPFDR
+120 RFIYEYLGIAKPFER

-140 LTDKAIKEGLAR
+140 LTDKAIREGLSN
-152 LQSGATYDNLYYAAR
+152 LKSGAEYDNLYYAAR

-181 QAISIAAGR
+181 QAVSIAAGY

-208 RFLENKKF
+208 RFWENKKF
-216 EPQPFWQLSLAIREG
+216 TPQPFWQLSLSVKDD
-231 DESFR
+231 DENFR
-236 FSSAD
+236 FSNPE
-241 RWFDKTEATALYEKL
+241 RCFNKEEATTLYEKI
-256 KQAPYATVERVI
+256 KAASHITIETIV
-268 RKETKQEPPLLY
+268 RKEAKQEPPLLY

-290 SRYGYTAEQTL
+290 SRYRYSAEQTL
-301 SLAQKLYEKAYIT
+301 TLAQKLYERGYIT

-320 RHIPEDVFAEI
+320 RYISEDVFEEI

-338 HDHPVWGV
+338 HDHPVWGIHTRNLSV
-346 HARRLTELNAHSVD
+346 LNARSVN

-377 IDMFG
+377 IDVFG
-382 EEAVIYDMIAGRMLE
+382 EEAVIYNMIAGRMLE

-427 QEGWRSI
+427 QKGWRSI
-434 LKNEKGKDKEQV
+434 LKNEKGKDKEQL

-458 GIFIPQWEEGK
+458 GVLIPEWNEGI
-469 QLPLCASSLAQG
+469 QLAISACSLAQG

-495 AAMENPCQREQTQ
+495 AAME
-508 TCSGMPSAAGFRG
+508 
-521 TQTAGKELEDEE
+521 TAGKELEDEE
-533 LRAQLKDCG
+533 LRAGLKDCG

-557 AREYMVRQKKSL
+557 AREYMVRKEKSL
-569 VPTEKGLAVYSIV
+569 VPTEKGLVLYSIV

-602 IERGELKERD
+602 IERGEMKEKD
-612 FRKGIESY
+612 FRKDIESY

-631 KILFPKK
+631 KILFP
-638 QSDIHCPKCGKGSL
+638 QRRSDILCPKCGKGSL

-657 CTKCSDADCG
+657 CAKCSDADCG
-667 LTLFRSVAGKSLTD
+667 WTLFRTVAGKSLTD
-681 EQLTQLAVNGET
+681 EQLTRLAVNGET
-693 GIIKGFTSKSG
+693 DIIKGFTSKAG
-704 KSFEAS
+704 KRFEAS
-710 LSLDGEFKTVFLF
+710 LSLDGDFKTVFVF
-723 PERKKPGKSRR
+723 PERKKTGKSRR

>member
-21 ATNKKDGYIEGG
+21 ATNRKEGYIEGSN
-33 GYAVTWA
+33 YTVTWA

-45 TAAMPEAYGIKG
+45 TAAMPEAYGFKG
-57 FHKEN
+57 FHRES

-76 IKEGK
+76 VKSGK
-81 GYKADAAAVAQ
+81 GYKADPSVVAQ
-92 LKVIEKLFRACEG
+92 LKVIEKLFKAAES

-120 RFIYEYLGIPRPFDR
+120 RFIYEYLGIAKPFER

-140 LTDKAIKEGLAR
+140 LTDKAIREGLSN
-152 LQSGATYDNLYYAAR
+152 LKSGAEYDNLYYAAR

-181 QAISIAAGR
+181 QAVSIAAGY

-208 RFLENKKF
+208 RFWEHKKF
-216 EPQPFWQLSLAIREG
+216 TPQPFWQLSLSVKDG
-231 DESFR
+231 DENFR
-236 FSSAD
+236 FSNPE
-241 RWFDKTEATALYEKL
+241 RCFNKEEATTLYEKI
-256 KQAPYATVERVI
+256 KAASHITIETIV
-268 RKETKQEPPLLY
+268 RKEAKQEPPLLY

-290 SRYGYTAEQTL
+290 SRHRYSAEQTL
-301 SLAQKLYEKAYIT
+301 TLAQKLYERGYIT

-320 RHIPEDVFAEI
+320 RYISEDVFEEI

-338 HDHPVWGV
+338 HDHPVWGIHTRNLSV
-346 HARRLTELNAHSVD
+346 LNARSVN

-377 IDMFG
+377 IDVFG
-382 EEAVIYDMIAGRMLE
+382 EEAVIYNMIAGRMLE

-434 LKNEKGKDKEQV
+434 LKNEKGKDKEQL

-458 GIFIPQWEEGK
+458 GVLIPEWNEGM
-469 QLPLCASSLAQG
+469 QLAISACSLAQG

-495 AAMENPCQREQTQ
+495 SAME
-508 TCSGMPSAAGFRG
+508 
-521 TQTAGKELEDEE
+521 TAGKELEDEE
-533 LRAQLKDCG
+533 LRACLKDCG

-557 AREYMVRQKKSL
+557 TREYMVRKEKSL
-569 VPTEKGLAVYSIV
+569 VPTEKGLVLYSIV

-602 IERGELKERD
+602 IERGEMKEKD
-612 FRKGIESY
+612 FRKDIESY

-631 KILFPKK
+631 KILFP
-638 QSDIHCPKCGKGSL
+638 QRRSDIHCPKCGKGSL

-657 CTKCSDADCG
+657 CAKCSDADCG
-667 LTLFRSVAGKSLTD
+667 WTLFRTVAGKSLTD
-681 EQLTQLAVNGET
+681 EQLTRLAVNGET
-693 GIIKGFTSKSG
+693 DIIKGFTSKVG
-704 KSFEAS
+704 KRFEAS
-710 LSLDGEFKTVFLF
+710 LSLDGDFKTVFVF
-723 PERKKPGKSRR
+723 PERKKTGKSRR

>member
-1 MKVIIAE
+1 MIALIAE
-8 KPSVAREIARVVR
+8 KPSVAKDIARIIG
-21 ATNKKDGYIEGG
+21 ATQRNDGYLSGN
-33 GYAVTWA
+33 GYMVTWA
-40 LGHLI
+40 FGHLI
-45 TAAMPEAYGIKG
+45 QLAMPEAYGFKS
-57 FHKEN
+57 FRKEN

-92 LKVIEKLFRACEG
+92 LKIIEKLFRECEG

-120 RFIYEYLGIPRPFDR
+120 RFIYEYLGIAKPFDR

-140 LTDKAIKEGLAR
+140 LTDKAIKEGLAH
-152 LQSGATYDNLYYAAR
+152 LQSGAAYDNLYYAAR

-216 EPQPFWQLSLAIREG
+216 EPQSFWQLSLAVKEG

-236 FSSAD
+236 FSSTD
-241 RWFDKTEATALYEKL
+241 RWFDKAEATALYEKL
-256 KQAPYATVERVI
+256 RNASVATVETIV
-268 RKETKQEPPLLY
+268 RKEIKQEPPLLY

-290 SRYGYTAEQTL
+290 SRFGYSAEQTL

-346 HARRLTELNAHSVD
+346 HARRLTEFNAHSVD

-382 EEAVIYDMIAGRMLE
+382 EEVVVYDMIAGRMLE
-397 AFSPRCEKD
+397 AFSARCVKD
-406 VTTVTALC
+406 VSTVTAVC
-414 EGVKFTL
+414 EEVKFIL
-421 KGEIIR
+421 KGEFIKE
-427 QEGWRSI
+427 EGWRAI
-434 LKNEKGKDKEQV
+434 IKNSKKKDKEQL

-458 GIFIPQWEEGK
+458 GIIIPQWEEGG
-469 QLPLCASSLAQG
+469 QLPLCACSLAQG

-495 AAMENPCQREQTQ
+495 AAME
-508 TCSGMPSAAGFRG
+508 
-521 TQTAGKELEDEE
+521 TAGKELEDEE

-542 IGTPAT
+542 IGTP
-548 RAAIIETLF
+548 
-557 AREYMVRQKKSL
+557 
-569 VPTEKGLAVYSIV
+569 
-582 KEMKI
+582 
-587 GNAEMTGQWEADLAK
+587 EMTGQWEADLAK

-652 VFYPR
+652 LFYPR
-657 CTKCSDADCG
+657 CAKCSDPDCG
-667 LTLFRSVAGKSLTD
+667 LMLFRSVAGKNLTD

-693 GIIKGFTSKSG
+693 GIIKGFTSKTG

-710 LSLDGEFKTVFLF
+710 LSLDGDFKTVFVF
-723 PERKKPGKSRR
+723 PERKKLGKSRR

>member
-21 ATNKKDGYIEGG
+21 ATNRKEGYIEGSN
-33 GYAVTWA
+33 YTVTWA

-45 TAAMPEAYGIKG
+45 TAAMPEAYGFKG

-76 IKEGK
+76 VKSGK
-81 GYKADAAAVAQ
+81 GYKADPSVVAQ
-92 LKVIEKLFRACEG
+92 LKVIEKLFKAAES

-120 RFIYEYLGIPRPFDR
+120 RFIYEYLGIAKPFER

-140 LTDKAIKEGLAR
+140 LTDKAIREGLSN
-152 LQSGATYDNLYYAAR
+152 LKSGAEYDNLYYPAR

-181 QAISIAAGR
+181 QAVSIAAGY

-208 RFLENKKF
+208 RFWENKKF
-216 EPQPFWQLSLAIREG
+216 TPQPFWQLSLSVKDD
-231 DESFR
+231 DENFR
-236 FSSAD
+236 FSNPE
-241 RWFDKTEATALYEKL
+241 RCFNKEEATTLYEKI
-256 KQAPYATVERVI
+256 KAASHITIETIV
-268 RKETKQEPPLLY
+268 RKEAKQEPPLLY

-290 SRYGYTAEQTL
+290 SRYRYSAEQTL
-301 SLAQKLYEKAYIT
+301 TLAQKLYERGYIT

-320 RHIPEDVFAEI
+320 RYISEDVFEEI

-338 HDHPVWGV
+338 HDHPVWGIHTRNLSV
-346 HARRLTELNAHSVD
+346 LNARSVN

-377 IDMFG
+377 IDVFG
-382 EEAVIYDMIAGRMLE
+382 EEAVIYNMIAGRMLE

-427 QEGWRSI
+427 QKGWRSI
-434 LKNEKGKDKEQV
+434 LKNEKGKDKEQL

-458 GIFIPQWEEGK
+458 GVLIPEWNEGI
-469 QLPLCASSLAQG
+469 QLAISACSLAQG

-495 AAMENPCQREQTQ
+495 AAME
-508 TCSGMPSAAGFRG
+508 
-521 TQTAGKELEDEE
+521 TAGKELEDEE
-533 LRAQLKDCG
+533 LRAGLKDCG

-557 AREYMVRQKKSL
+557 AREYMVRKEKSL
-569 VPTEKGLAVYSIV
+569 VPTEKGLVLYSIV

-602 IERGELKERD
+602 IERGEMKEKD
-612 FRKGIESY
+612 FRKDIESY

-631 KILFPKK
+631 KILFP
-638 QSDIHCPKCGKGSL
+638 QRRSDILCPKCGKGSL

-657 CTKCSDADCG
+657 CAKCSDADCG
-667 LTLFRSVAGKSLTD
+667 WTLFRTVAGKSLTD
-681 EQLTQLAVNGET
+681 EQLTRLAVNGET
-693 GIIKGFTSKSG
+693 DIIKGFTSKAG
-704 KSFEAS
+704 KRFEAS
-710 LSLDGEFKTVFLF
+710 LSLDGDFKTVFVF
-723 PERKKPGKSRR
+723 PERKKTGKSRR

>member
-21 ATNKKDGYIEGG
+21 ATNRKEGYIEGSN
-33 GYAVTWA
+33 YTVTWA

-45 TAAMPEAYGIKG
+45 TAAMPEAYGFKG

-76 IKEGK
+76 VKSGK
-81 GYKADAAAVAQ
+81 GYKADPSVVAQ
-92 LKVIEKLFRACEG
+92 LKVIEKLFKAAES

-120 RFIYEYLGIPRPFDR
+120 RFIYEYLGIAKPFER

-140 LTDKAIKEGLAR
+140 LTDKAIREGLSN
-152 LQSGATYDNLYYAAR
+152 LKSGAEYDNLYYAAR

-181 QAISIAAGR
+181 QAVSIAAGY

-208 RFLENKKF
+208 RFWENKKF
-216 EPQPFWQLSLAIREG
+216 TPQPFWQLSLSVKDD
-231 DESFR
+231 DENFR
-236 FSSAD
+236 FSNPE
-241 RWFDKTEATALYEKL
+241 RYFNKEEATTLYEKI
-256 KQAPYATVERVI
+256 KAASHITIETIV
-268 RKETKQEPPLLY
+268 RKEAKQEPPLLY

-290 SRYGYTAEQTL
+290 SRHRYSAEQTL
-301 SLAQKLYEKAYIT
+301 TLAQKLYERGYIT

-320 RHIPEDVFAEI
+320 RYISEDVFEEI

-338 HDHPVWGV
+338 HDHPVWGIHTRNLSV
-346 HARRLTELNAHSVD
+346 LNARSVN

-377 IDMFG
+377 IDVFG
-382 EEAVIYDMIAGRMLE
+382 EEAVIYNMIAGRMLE

-434 LKNEKGKDKEQV
+434 LKNEKGKDKEQL

-458 GIFIPQWEEGK
+458 GVLIPEWNEGM
-469 QLPLCASSLAQG
+469 QLAISACSLAQG

-495 AAMENPCQREQTQ
+495 SAME
-508 TCSGMPSAAGFRG
+508 
-521 TQTAGKELEDEE
+521 TAGKELEDEE
-533 LRAQLKDCG
+533 LRACLKDCG

-557 AREYMVRQKKSL
+557 TREYMVRKEKSL
-569 VPTEKGLAVYSIV
+569 VPTEKGLVLYSIV

-602 IERGELKERD
+602 IERGEMKEKD
-612 FRKGIESY
+612 FRKDIESY

-631 KILFPKK
+631 KILFP
-638 QSDIHCPKCGKGSL
+638 QRRSDIHCPKCGKGSL

-657 CTKCSDADCG
+657 CAKCSDADCG
-667 LTLFRSVAGKSLTD
+667 WTLFRTVAGKSLTD
-681 EQLTQLAVNGET
+681 EQLTRLAVNGET
-693 GIIKGFTSKSG
+693 DIIKGFTSKAG
-704 KSFEAS
+704 KRFEAS
-710 LSLDGEFKTVFLF
+710 LSLDGDFKTVFVF
-723 PERKKPGKSRR
+723 PERKKTGKSRR

>member
-21 ATNKKDGYIEGG
+21 ATNRKEGYIEGSN
-33 GYAVTWA
+33 YTVTWA

-45 TAAMPEAYGIKG
+45 TAAMPEAYGFKG

-76 IKEGK
+76 VKSGK
-81 GYKADAAAVAQ
+81 GYKADPSVVAQ
-92 LKVIEKLFRACEG
+92 LKVIEKLFKAAES

-120 RFIYEYLGIPRPFDR
+120 RFIYEYLGIAKPFER

-140 LTDKAIKEGLAR
+140 LTDKAIREGLSN
-152 LQSGATYDNLYYAAR
+152 LKSGAEYDNLYYAAR

-181 QAISIAAGR
+181 QAVSIAAGY

-208 RFLENKKF
+208 RFWEHKKF
-216 EPQPFWQLSLAIREG
+216 TPQPFWQLSLSVKDG
-231 DESFR
+231 DENFR
-236 FSSAD
+236 FSNPE
-241 RWFDKTEATALYEKL
+241 RCFNKEEATTLYEKI
-256 KQAPYATVERVI
+256 KAASHITIETIV
-268 RKETKQEPPLLY
+268 RKEAKQEPPLLY

-290 SRYGYTAEQTL
+290 SRHRYSAEQTL
-301 SLAQKLYEKAYIT
+301 TLAQKLYERGYIT

-320 RHIPEDVFAEI
+320 RYISEDVFEEI

-338 HDHPVWGV
+338 HDHPVWGIHTRNLSV
-346 HARRLTELNAHSVD
+346 LNARSVN

-377 IDMFG
+377 IDVFG
-382 EEAVIYDMIAGRMLE
+382 EEAVIYNMIAGRMLE

-434 LKNEKGKDKEQV
+434 LKNEKGKDKEQL

-458 GIFIPQWEEGK
+458 GVLIPEWNEGM
-469 QLPLCASSLAQG
+469 QLAISACSLAQG

-495 AAMENPCQREQTQ
+495 SAME
-508 TCSGMPSAAGFRG
+508 
-521 TQTAGKELEDEE
+521 TAGKELEDEE
-533 LRAQLKDCG
+533 LRACLKDCG

-557 AREYMVRQKKSL
+557 TREYMVRKEKSL
-569 VPTEKGLAVYSIV
+569 VPTEKGLVLYSIV

-602 IERGELKERD
+602 IERGEMKEKD
-612 FRKGIESY
+612 FRKDIESY

-631 KILFPKK
+631 KILFP
-638 QSDIHCPKCGKGSL
+638 QRRSDIHCPKCGKGSL

-657 CTKCSDADCG
+657 CAKCSDADCG
-667 LTLFRSVAGKSLTD
+667 WTLFRTVAGKSLTD
-681 EQLTQLAVNGET
+681 EQLTRLAVNGET
-693 GIIKGFTSKSG
+693 DIIKGFTSKAG
-704 KSFEAS
+704 KRFEAS
-710 LSLDGEFKTVFLF
+710 LSLDGDFKTVFVF
-723 PERKKPGKSRR
+723 PERKKTGKSRR

>member
-21 ATNKKDGYIEGG
+21 ATNRKEGYIEGSN
-33 GYAVTWA
+33 YTVTWA

-45 TAAMPEAYGIKG
+45 TVAMPEAYGFKG

-76 IKEGK
+76 VKSGK
-81 GYKADAAAVAQ
+81 GYKADPSVVAQ
-92 LKVIEKLFRACEG
+92 LKVIEKLFKAAES

-120 RFIYEYLGIPRPFDR
+120 RFIYEYLGIAKPFER

-140 LTDKAIKEGLAR
+140 LTDKAIREGLAH
-152 LQSGATYDNLYYAAR
+152 LKSGAEYDNLYYAAR

-181 QAISIAAGR
+181 QAVSIAAGY

-208 RFLENKKF
+208 RFWENKKF
-216 EPQPFWQLSLAIREG
+216 TPQPFWQLSLSVKDG
-231 DESFR
+231 DENFR
-236 FSSAD
+236 FSNPE
-241 RWFDKTEATALYEKL
+241 RCFNKEEATALYEKI
-256 KQAPYATVERVI
+256 KAASHITIETIV
-268 RKETKQEPPLLY
+268 RKEAKQEPPLLY

-290 SRYGYTAEQTL
+290 SRHRYSAEQTL
-301 SLAQKLYEKAYIT
+301 TLAQKLYERGYIT

-320 RHIPEDVFAEI
+320 RYISEDVFEEI

-338 HDHPVWGV
+338 HDHPVWGIHTRNLFV
-346 HARRLTELNAHSVD
+346 LNARSVN

-377 IDMFG
+377 IDVFG
-382 EEAVIYDMIAGRMLE
+382 EEAVIYNMIAGRMLE

-434 LKNEKGKDKEQV
+434 LKNEKGKDKEQL

-458 GIFIPQWEEGK
+458 GVLIPEWNEGM
-469 QLPLCASSLAQG
+469 QLAISACSLAQG

-495 AAMENPCQREQTQ
+495 SAME
-508 TCSGMPSAAGFRG
+508 
-521 TQTAGKELEDEE
+521 TAGKELEDEE
-533 LRAQLKDCG
+533 LRVCLKDCG

-557 AREYMVRQKKSL
+557 TREYMVRKEKSL
-569 VPTEKGLAVYSIV
+569 VPTEKGLVLYSIV

-602 IERGELKERD
+602 IERGEMKEKD
-612 FRKGIESY
+612 FRKDIESY

-631 KILFPKK
+631 KILFP
-638 QSDIHCPKCGKGSL
+638 QRRSDIHCPKCGKGTM
-652 VFYPR
+652 VFHSK
-657 CTKCSDADCG
+657 CAKCSDADCG
-667 LTLFRSVAGKSLTD
+667 WTLFRTVAGKSLTD

-693 GIIKGFTSKSG
+693 GIIKGFTSKAG
-704 KSFEAS
+704 KRFEAS
-710 LSLDGEFKTVFLF
+710 LSLDGDFKTVFVF
-723 PERKKPGKSRR
+723 PERKKTGKSRR

>member
-21 ATNKKDGYIEGG
+21 ATNRKEGYIEGSN
-33 GYAVTWA
+33 YTVTWA

-45 TAAMPEAYGIKG
+45 TAAMPEAYGFKG
-57 FHKEN
+57 FHREN
-62 LPILPPVF
+62 LPILPPIF

-76 IKEGK
+76 VKSGK
-81 GYKADAAAVAQ
+81 GYKADPSAVAQ
-92 LKVIEKLFRACEG
+92 LKVIGKLFKAAES

-120 RFIYEYLGIPRPFDR
+120 RFIYEYLGIAKPFER

-140 LTDKAIKEGLAR
+140 LTDKAIREGLAH
-152 LQSGATYDNLYYAAR
+152 LKSGAEYDNLYYAAR

-181 QAISIAAGR
+181 QAVSIAAGY

-208 RFLENKKF
+208 RFWEHRKF
-216 EPQPFWQLSLAIREG
+216 TPQPFWQLSLSVKDG

-236 FSSAD
+236 FSSPE
-241 RWFDKTEATALYEKL
+241 RCFNKEEATALYEKL
-256 KQAPYATVERVI
+256 KAASHITIETIV
-268 RKETKQEPPLLY
+268 RKEAKQEPPLLY

-290 SRYGYTAEQTL
+290 SRHRYSAEQTL
-301 SLAQKLYEKAYIT
+301 TLAQKLYERGYIT

-320 RHIPEDVFAEI
+320 RYISEDVFEEI

-338 HDHPVWGV
+338 HDHPVWGIHTRNLSV
-346 HARRLTELNAHSVD
+346 LNARSVN

-377 IDMFG
+377 IDVFG
-382 EEAVIYDMIAGRMLE
+382 EEAVIYNMIAGRMLE

-414 EGVKFTL
+414 EGVRFTL

-434 LKNEKGKDKEQV
+434 LKNEKGKDKEQL

-458 GIFIPQWEEGK
+458 GVLIPEWNEGM
-469 QLPLCASSLAQG
+469 QLAISACSLAQG

-495 AAMENPCQREQTQ
+495 SAME
-508 TCSGMPSAAGFRG
+508 
-521 TQTAGKELEDEE
+521 TAGKELEDEE
-533 LRAQLKDCG
+533 LRACLKDCG

-557 AREYMVRQKKSL
+557 AREYMVRKEKSL
-569 VPTEKGLAVYSIV
+569 VPTEKGLALYSII

-602 IERGELKERD
+602 IERGEMKEKD
-612 FRKGIESY
+612 FRKDIESY

-631 KILFPKK
+631 KILFP
-638 QSDIHCPKCGKGSL
+638 QRRSDIHCPKCGKGTM
-652 VFYPR
+652 VFHSK
-657 CTKCSDADCG
+657 CAKCSDADCG
-667 LTLFRSVAGKSLTD
+667 WTLFRTVAGKSLTD
-681 EQLTQLAVNGET
+681 EQLTRLAVNGET
-693 GIIKGFTSKSG
+693 DIIKGFTSKSG
-704 KSFEAS
+704 KRFEAS
-710 LSLDGEFKTVFLF
+710 LSLDGDFKTVFVF
-723 PERKKPGKSRR
+723 PERKKTRKTRR

>member
-21 ATNKKDGYIEGG
+21 ATNRKEGYIEGSN
-33 GYAVTWA
+33 YTVTWA

-45 TAAMPEAYGIKG
+45 TAAMPEAYGFKG

-76 IKEGK
+76 VKSGK
-81 GYKADAAAVAQ
+81 GYKADPSVVAQ
-92 LKVIEKLFRACEG
+92 LKVIEKLFKAAES

-120 RFIYEYLGIPRPFDR
+120 RFIYEYLGIAKPFER

-140 LTDKAIKEGLAR
+140 LTDKAIREGLSN
-152 LQSGATYDNLYYAAR
+152 LKSGAEYDNLYYAAR

-181 QAISIAAGR
+181 QAVSIAAGY

-208 RFLENKKF
+208 RFWENKKF
-216 EPQPFWQLSLAIREG
+216 TPQPFWQLSLSVKDD
-231 DESFR
+231 DENFR
-236 FSSAD
+236 FSNPE
-241 RWFDKTEATALYEKL
+241 RCFNKEEATTLYEKI
-256 KQAPYATVERVI
+256 KAASHITIETIV
-268 RKETKQEPPLLY
+268 RKEAKQEPPLLY

-290 SRYGYTAEQTL
+290 SRHRYSAEQTL
-301 SLAQKLYEKAYIT
+301 TLAQKLYERGYIT

-320 RHIPEDVFAEI
+320 RYISEDVFEEI

-338 HDHPVWGV
+338 HDHPVWGIHTRNLSV
-346 HARRLTELNAHSVD
+346 LNARSVN

-377 IDMFG
+377 IDVFG
-382 EEAVIYDMIAGRMLE
+382 EEAVIYNMIAGRMLE

-434 LKNEKGKDKEQV
+434 LKNEKGKDKEQL

-458 GIFIPQWEEGK
+458 GVLIPEWNEGM
-469 QLPLCASSLAQG
+469 QLAISACSLAQG

-495 AAMENPCQREQTQ
+495 AAME
-508 TCSGMPSAAGFRG
+508 
-521 TQTAGKELEDEE
+521 TAGKELEDEE
-533 LRAQLKDCG
+533 LRACLKDCG

-557 AREYMVRQKKSL
+557 TREYMVRKEKSL
-569 VPTEKGLAVYSIV
+569 VPTEKGLVLYSIV

-602 IERGELKERD
+602 IERGEMKEKD
-612 FRKGIESY
+612 FRKDIESY

-631 KILFPKK
+631 KILFP
-638 QSDIHCPKCGKGSL
+638 QRRSDIHCPKCGKGSL

-657 CTKCSDADCG
+657 CAKCSDADCG
-667 LTLFRSVAGKSLTD
+667 WTLFRTVAGKSLTD
-681 EQLTQLAVNGET
+681 EQLTRLAVNGET
-693 GIIKGFTSKSG
+693 DIIKGFTSKAG
-704 KSFEAS
+704 KRFEAS
-710 LSLDGEFKTVFLF
+710 LSLDGDFKTVFVF
-723 PERKKPGKSRR
+723 PERKKTGKSRR

>member
-21 ATNKKDGYIEGG
+21 ATNRKEGYIEGSN
-33 GYAVTWA
+33 YTVTWA

-45 TAAMPEAYGIKG
+45 TAAMPEAYGFKG

-76 IKEGK
+76 VKSGK
-81 GYKADAAAVAQ
+81 GYKADPSVVAQ
-92 LKVIEKLFRACEG
+92 LKVIEKLFKVAES

-120 RFIYEYLGIPRPFDR
+120 RFIYEYLGITKPFER

-140 LTDKAIKEGLAR
+140 LTDKAIREGLSN
-152 LQSGATYDNLYYAAR
+152 LKSGAEYDNLYYAAR

-181 QAISIAAGR
+181 QAVSIAAGY

-208 RFLENKKF
+208 RFWENKKF
-216 EPQPFWQLSLAIREG
+216 TPQPFWQLSLSVKDD
-231 DESFR
+231 DENFR
-236 FSSAD
+236 FSNPE
-241 RWFDKTEATALYEKL
+241 RCFNKEEATTLYEKI
-256 KQAPYATVERVI
+256 KAASHITIETIV
-268 RKETKQEPPLLY
+268 RKEAKQEPPLLY

-290 SRYGYTAEQTL
+290 SRHRYSAEQTL
-301 SLAQKLYEKAYIT
+301 TLAQKLYERGYIT

-320 RHIPEDVFAEI
+320 RYISEDVFEEI

-338 HDHPVWGV
+338 YDHPVWGV
-346 HARRLTELNAHSVD
+346 HARNLSVLNAQSVN

-377 IDMFG
+377 IDVFG
-382 EEAVIYDMIAGRMLE
+382 EEAVIYNMIAGRMLE

-434 LKNEKGKDKEQV
+434 LKNEKGKDKEQL

-458 GIFIPQWEEGK
+458 GVLIPEWNEGM
-469 QLPLCASSLAQG
+469 QLAISACSLAQG

-495 AAMENPCQREQTQ
+495 SAME
-508 TCSGMPSAAGFRG
+508 
-521 TQTAGKELEDEE
+521 TAGKELEDEE
-533 LRAQLKDCG
+533 LRACLKDCG

-557 AREYMVRQKKSL
+557 AREYMVRKEKSL
-569 VPTEKGLAVYSIV
+569 VPTEKGLALYSIV

-602 IERGELKERD
+602 IERGEMKEKD
-612 FRKGIESY
+612 FRKDIESY

-631 KILFPKK
+631 KILFPQR
-638 QSDIHCPKCGKGSL
+638 QSDVHCPKCGKGSL

-657 CTKCSDADCG
+657 CAKCSDADCSW
-667 LTLFRSVAGKSLTD
+667 TLFRTVAGKSLTD

-693 GIIKGFTSKSG
+693 DLIKGFTSKAG
-704 KSFEAS
+704 KRFEAS
-710 LSLDGEFKTVFLF
+710 LSLDGDFKTVFVF
-723 PERKKPGKSRR
+723 PERKKTGKSRR

>member
-21 ATNKKDGYIEGG
+21 ATNRKEGYIEGSN
-33 GYAVTWA
+33 YTVTWA

-45 TAAMPEAYGIKG
+45 TAAMPEAYGFKG

-76 IKEGK
+76 VKSGK
-81 GYKADAAAVAQ
+81 GYKADPSVVAQ
-92 LKVIEKLFRACEG
+92 LKVIEKLFKAAES

-120 RFIYEYLGIPRPFDR
+120 RFIYEYLGIAKPFER

-140 LTDKAIKEGLAR
+140 LTDKAIREGLSN
-152 LQSGATYDNLYYAAR
+152 LKSGAEYDNLYYAAR

-181 QAISIAAGR
+181 QAVSIAAGY

-208 RFLENKKF
+208 RFWENKKF
-216 EPQPFWQLSLAIREG
+216 TPQPFWQLSLSVKDD
-231 DESFR
+231 DENFR
-236 FSSAD
+236 FSNPE
-241 RWFDKTEATALYEKL
+241 RCFNKEEATTLYEKI
-256 KQAPYATVERVI
+256 KAASHITIETIV
-268 RKETKQEPPLLY
+268 RKEAKQEPPLLY

-290 SRYGYTAEQTL
+290 SRYRYSAEQTL
-301 SLAQKLYEKAYIT
+301 TLAQKLYERGYIT

-320 RHIPEDVFAEI
+320 RYISEDVFEEI

-338 HDHPVWGV
+338 HDHPVWGIHTRNLSV
-346 HARRLTELNAHSVD
+346 LNAQSVN

-377 IDMFG
+377 IDVFG
-382 EEAVIYDMIAGRMLE
+382 EEAVIYNMIAGRMLE

-427 QEGWRSI
+427 QKGWRSI
-434 LKNEKGKDKEQV
+434 LKNEKGKDKEQL

-458 GIFIPQWEEGK
+458 GVLIPEWNEGI
-469 QLPLCASSLAQG
+469 QLAISACSLAQG

-495 AAMENPCQREQTQ
+495 AAME
-508 TCSGMPSAAGFRG
+508 
-521 TQTAGKELEDEE
+521 TAGKELEDEE
-533 LRAQLKDCG
+533 LRAGLKDCG

-557 AREYMVRQKKSL
+557 AREYMVRKEKSL
-569 VPTEKGLAVYSIV
+569 VPTEKGLVLYSIV

-602 IERGELKERD
+602 IERGEMKEKD
-612 FRKGIESY
+612 FRKDIESY

-631 KILFPKK
+631 KILFP
-638 QSDIHCPKCGKGSL
+638 QRRSDILCPKCGKGSL

-657 CTKCSDADCG
+657 CAKCSDADCG
-667 LTLFRSVAGKSLTD
+667 WTLFRTVAGKSLTD
-681 EQLTQLAVNGET
+681 EQLTRLAVNGET
-693 GIIKGFTSKSG
+693 DIIKGFTSKAG
-704 KSFEAS
+704 KRFEAS
-710 LSLDGEFKTVFLF
+710 LSLDGDFKTVFVF
-723 PERKKPGKSRR
+723 PERKKTGKSRR

>member
-21 ATNKKDGYIEGG
+21 ATNRKEGYIEGSN
-33 GYAVTWA
+33 YTVTWA

-45 TAAMPEAYGIKG
+45 TAAMPEAYGFKG

-76 IKEGK
+76 VKSGK
-81 GYKADAAAVAQ
+81 GYKADPSVVAQ
-92 LKVIEKLFRACEG
+92 LKVIEKLFKAAES

-120 RFIYEYLGIPRPFDR
+120 RYIYEYLGIAKPFER

-140 LTDKAIKEGLAR
+140 LTDKAIREGLAH
-152 LQSGATYDNLYYAAR
+152 LKSGAEYDNLYYAAR

-181 QAISIAAGR
+181 QAVSIAAGY

-208 RFLENKKF
+208 RFWENKKF
-216 EPQPFWQLSLAIREG
+216 TPQPFWQLSLSVKDG
-231 DESFR
+231 DENFR
-236 FSSAD
+236 FSNPE
-241 RWFDKTEATALYEKL
+241 RCFNKEEATALYEKI
-256 KQAPYATVERVI
+256 KAASHITIETIV
-268 RKETKQEPPLLY
+268 RKEAKQEPPLLY

-290 SRYGYTAEQTL
+290 SRHRYSAEQTL
-301 SLAQKLYEKAYIT
+301 TLAQKLYERGYIT

-320 RHIPEDVFAEI
+320 RYISEDVFEEI

-338 HDHPVWGV
+338 HDHPVWGIHTRNLFV
-346 HARRLTELNAHSVD
+346 LNARSVN

-377 IDMFG
+377 IDVFG
-382 EEAVIYDMIAGRMLE
+382 EEAVIYNMIAGRMLE

-434 LKNEKGKDKEQV
+434 LKNEKGKDKEQL

-458 GIFIPQWEEGK
+458 GVLIPEWNEGM
-469 QLPLCASSLAQG
+469 QLAISACSLAQG

-495 AAMENPCQREQTQ
+495 SAME
-508 TCSGMPSAAGFRG
+508 
-521 TQTAGKELEDEE
+521 TAGKELEDEE
-533 LRAQLKDCG
+533 LRVCLKDCG

-557 AREYMVRQKKSL
+557 TREYMVRKEKSL
-569 VPTEKGLAVYSIV
+569 VPTEKGLVLYSIV

-602 IERGELKERD
+602 IERGEMKEKD
-612 FRKGIESY
+612 FRKDIESY

-631 KILFPKK
+631 KILFP
-638 QSDIHCPKCGKGSL
+638 QRRSDIHCPKCGKGTM
-652 VFYPR
+652 VFHSK
-657 CTKCSDADCG
+657 CAKCSDADCG
-667 LTLFRSVAGKSLTD
+667 WTLFRTVAGKSLTD

-693 GIIKGFTSKSG
+693 GIIKGFTSKAG
-704 KSFEAS
+704 KRFEAS
-710 LSLDGEFKTVFLF
+710 LSLDGDFKTVFVF
-723 PERKKPGKSRR
+723 PERKKTGKSRR

>member
-21 ATNKKDGYIEGG
+21 ATNRKEGYIEGSN
-33 GYAVTWA
+33 YTVTWA

-45 TAAMPEAYGIKG
+45 TAAMPEAYGFKG

-76 IKEGK
+76 VKSGK
-81 GYKADAAAVAQ
+81 GYKADPSVVVQ
-92 LKVIEKLFRACEG
+92 LKVIEKLFKVAES

-120 RFIYEYLGIPRPFDR
+120 RFIYEYLGITKPFER

-140 LTDKAIKEGLAR
+140 LTEKAIREGLSN
-152 LQSGATYDNLYYAAR
+152 LKSGAEYDNLYYAAR

-181 QAISIAAGR
+181 QAVSIAAGY

-208 RFLENKKF
+208 RFWENKKF
-216 EPQPFWQLSLAIREG
+216 TPQPFWQLCLSVKDG

-236 FSSAD
+236 FSSPE
-241 RWFDKTEATALYEKL
+241 RYFNKEEATALYEKL
-256 KQAPYATVERVI
+256 KAASHITIETIV
-268 RKETKQEPPLLY
+268 RKEAKQEPPLLY

-290 SRYGYTAEQTL
+290 SRHRYSAEQTL
-301 SLAQKLYEKAYIT
+301 TLAQKLYERGYIT

-320 RHIPEDVFAEI
+320 RYISEDVFEEI

-338 HDHPVWGV
+338 HDHPVWGIHTRNLSV
-346 HARRLTELNAHSVD
+346 LNARSVN

-377 IDMFG
+377 IDVFG
-382 EEAVIYDMIAGRMLE
+382 EEAVIYNTIAGRMLE

-434 LKNEKGKDKEQV
+434 LKNEKGKDKEQL

-458 GIFIPQWEEGK
+458 GVLIPEWNEGM
-469 QLPLCASSLAQG
+469 QLAISACSLAQG

-495 AAMENPCQREQTQ
+495 SAME
-508 TCSGMPSAAGFRG
+508 
-521 TQTAGKELEDEE
+521 TAGKELEDEE
-533 LRAQLKDCG
+533 LRACLKDCG

-557 AREYMVRQKKSL
+557 TREYMVRKEKSL
-569 VPTEKGLAVYSIV
+569 VPTEKGLALYSIV

-602 IERGELKERD
+602 IERGEMKEKD
-612 FRKGIESY
+612 FRKDIESY

-631 KILFPKK
+631 KILFPQR
-638 QSDIHCPKCGKGSL
+638 QSDVHCPKCGKGSL

-657 CTKCSDADCG
+657 CAKCSDADCSW
-667 LTLFRSVAGKSLTD
+667 TLFRTVAGKSLTD

-693 GIIKGFTSKSG
+693 DLIKGFTSKAG
-704 KSFEAS
+704 KRFEAS
-710 LSLDGEFKTVFLF
+710 LSLDGDFKTVFVF
-723 PERKKPGKSRR
+723 PERKKTGKSRR

>member
-1 MKVIIAE
+1 LNTHTLIITE
-8 KPSVAREIARVVR
+8 KPSVAQSIAAALGV
-21 ATNKKDGYIEGG
+21 TETKG
-33 GYAVTWA
+33 GYMLGADCIISWC
-40 LGHLI
+40 LGHLVEL
-45 TAAMPEAYGIKG
+45 AHPHLYDARYAKWRWED
-57 FHKEN
+57 
-62 LPILPPVF
+62 LPLLPNPWATMVCDSTRKQF
-70 TLIPRQ
+70 
-76 IKEGK
+76 E
-81 GYKADAAAVAQ
+81 V
-92 LKVIEKLFRACEG
+92 LKRLMHDPTVDTVVC
-105 IIVATDAGREGELIF
+105 ATDAGREGELIF
-120 RFIYEYLGIPRPFDR
+120 RLVYEKAGCQKPVKR

-140 LTDKAIKEGLAR
+140 LEESAIHEGFRALR
-152 LQSGATYDNLYYAAR
+152 DGRDYDNLYRAALCR
-167 ARSEADWLV
+167 AQADWLV

-216 EPQPFWQLSLAIREG
+216 EPQSFWQLSLAVKEG

-236 FSSAD
+236 FSSTD
-241 RWFDKTEATALYEKL
+241 RWFDKAEATALYEKL
-256 KQAPYATVERVI
+256 RNASVATVETIV
-268 RKETKQEPPLLY
+268 RKEIKQEPPLLY

-290 SRYGYTAEQTL
+290 SRFGYSAEQTL

-346 HARRLTELNAHSVD
+346 HARRLTEFNAHSVD

-382 EEAVIYDMIAGRMLE
+382 EEVVVYDMIAGRMLE
-397 AFSPRCEKD
+397 AFSARCVKD
-406 VTTVTALC
+406 VSTVTAVC
-414 EGVKFTL
+414 EEVKFIL
-421 KGEIIR
+421 KGEFIKE
-427 QEGWRSI
+427 EGWRAI
-434 LKNEKGKDKEQV
+434 IKNSKKKDKEQL

-458 GIFIPQWEEGK
+458 GIIIPQWEEGG
-469 QLPLCASSLAQG
+469 QLPLCACSLAQG

-495 AAMENPCQREQTQ
+495 AAME
-508 TCSGMPSAAGFRG
+508 
-521 TQTAGKELEDEE
+521 TAGKELEDEE

-582 KEMKI
+582 REMKI

-652 VFYPR
+652 LFYPR
-657 CTKCSDADCG
+657 CAKCSDPDCG
-667 LTLFRSVAGKSLTD
+667 LMLFRSVAGKNLTD

-693 GIIKGFTSKSG
+693 GIIKGFTSKTG

-710 LSLDGEFKTVFLF
+710 LSLDGDFKTVFVF
-723 PERKKPGKSRR
+723 PERKKLGKSRR

>member
-21 ATNKKDGYIEGG
+21 ATNRKEGYIEGSN
-33 GYAVTWA
+33 YTVTWA

-45 TAAMPEAYGIKG
+45 TAAMPEAYGFKG

-76 IKEGK
+76 VKSGK
-81 GYKADAAAVAQ
+81 GYKADPSVVAQ
-92 LKVIEKLFRACEG
+92 LKAIEKLFKAAES

-120 RFIYEYLGIPRPFDR
+120 RFIYEYLGIAKPFER

-140 LTDKAIKEGLAR
+140 LTDKAIREGLAH
-152 LQSGATYDNLYYAAR
+152 LKSGAEYDNLYYAAR

-181 QAISIAAGR
+181 QAVSIAAGY

-208 RFLENKKF
+208 RFWENKKF
-216 EPQPFWQLSLAIREG
+216 TPQPFWQLSLSVKDG
-231 DESFR
+231 DENFR
-236 FSSAD
+236 FSNPE
-241 RWFDKTEATALYEKL
+241 RCFNKEEATALYEKI
-256 KQAPYATVERVI
+256 KAASHITIETIV
-268 RKETKQEPPLLY
+268 RKEAKQEPPLLY

-290 SRYGYTAEQTL
+290 SRHRYSAEQTL
-301 SLAQKLYEKAYIT
+301 TLAQKLYERGYIT

-320 RHIPEDVFAEI
+320 RYISEDVFEEI

-338 HDHPVWGV
+338 HDHPVWGIHTRNLFV
-346 HARRLTELNAHSVD
+346 LNARSVN

-377 IDMFG
+377 IDVFG
-382 EEAVIYDMIAGRMLE
+382 EEAVIYNMIAGRMLE

-434 LKNEKGKDKEQV
+434 LKNEKGKDKEQL

-458 GIFIPQWEEGK
+458 GVLIPEWNEGM
-469 QLPLCASSLAQG
+469 QLAISACSLAQG

-495 AAMENPCQREQTQ
+495 SAME
-508 TCSGMPSAAGFRG
+508 
-521 TQTAGKELEDEE
+521 TAGKELEDEE
-533 LRAQLKDCG
+533 LRVCLKDCG

-557 AREYMVRQKKSL
+557 TREYMVRKEKSL
-569 VPTEKGLAVYSIV
+569 VPTEKGLVLYSIV

-602 IERGELKERD
+602 IERGEMKEKD
-612 FRKGIESY
+612 FRKDIESY

-631 KILFPKK
+631 KILFP
-638 QSDIHCPKCGKGSL
+638 QRRSDIHCPKCGKGTM
-652 VFYPR
+652 VFHSK
-657 CTKCSDADCG
+657 CAKCSDADCG
-667 LTLFRSVAGKSLTD
+667 WTLFRTVAGKSLTD

-693 GIIKGFTSKSG
+693 GIIKGFTSKAG
-704 KSFEAS
+704 KRFEAS
-710 LSLDGEFKTVFLF
+710 LSLDGDFKTVFVF
-723 PERKKPGKSRR
+723 PERKKTGKSRR

>member
-21 ATNKKDGYIEGG
+21 ATNKKNGYIEGG

-45 TAAMPEAYGIKG
+45 TAAMPEAYGFKG

-76 IKEGK
+76 VKSGK
-81 GYKADAAAVAQ
+81 GYKADPSVVAQ
-92 LKVIEKLFRACEG
+92 LKVIEKLFKAAES

-120 RFIYEYLGIPRPFDR
+120 RFIYEYLGIAKPFER

-140 LTDKAIKEGLAR
+140 LTDKAIREGLSN
-152 LQSGATYDNLYYAAR
+152 LKSGAEYDNLYYAAR

-181 QAISIAAGR
+181 QAVSIAAGY

-208 RFLENKKF
+208 RFWENKKF
-216 EPQPFWQLSLAIREG
+216 TPQPFWQLSLSVKDD
-231 DESFR
+231 DENFR
-236 FSSAD
+236 FSNPE
-241 RWFDKTEATALYEKL
+241 RCFNKEEATTLYEKI
-256 KQAPYATVERVI
+256 KAASHITIETIV
-268 RKETKQEPPLLY
+268 RKEAKQEPPLLY

-290 SRYGYTAEQTL
+290 SRYRYSAEQTL
-301 SLAQKLYEKAYIT
+301 TLAQKLYERGYIT

-320 RHIPEDVFAEI
+320 RYISEDVFEEI

-338 HDHPVWGV
+338 HDHPVWGIHTRNLSV
-346 HARRLTELNAHSVD
+346 LNARSVN

-377 IDMFG
+377 IDVFG
-382 EEAVIYDMIAGRMLE
+382 EEAVIYNMIAGRMLE

-427 QEGWRSI
+427 QKGWRSI
-434 LKNEKGKDKEQV
+434 LKNEKGKDKEQL

-458 GIFIPQWEEGK
+458 GVLIPEWNEGI
-469 QLPLCASSLAQG
+469 QLAISACSLAQG

-495 AAMENPCQREQTQ
+495 AAME
-508 TCSGMPSAAGFRG
+508 
-521 TQTAGKELEDEE
+521 TAGKELEDEE
-533 LRAQLKDCG
+533 LRAGLKDCG

-557 AREYMVRQKKSL
+557 AREYMVRKEKSL
-569 VPTEKGLAVYSIV
+569 VPTEKGLVLYSIV

-602 IERGELKERD
+602 IERGEMKEKD
-612 FRKGIESY
+612 FRKDIESY

-631 KILFPKK
+631 KILFP
-638 QSDIHCPKCGKGSL
+638 QRRSDILCPKCGKGSL

-657 CTKCSDADCG
+657 CAKCSDADCG

-693 GIIKGFTSKSG
+693 GIIKGFTSKAG
-704 KSFEAS
+704 KRFEAS
-710 LSLDGEFKTVFLF
+710 LSLDGDFKTVFVF
-723 PERKKPGKSRR
+723 PERKKTGKSRR